1 MRHTRCPQQL
11 TNINIPIPSM
21 YGIFTYMWLIL
32 MVKCREILY
41 HTWILWDR
49 YTFFLSPIIAVMSFS
64 KRTTLEE
71 VNDKRNYEFSGM
83 DPRQVEAKLRAE
95 SALVR

>member
-1 MRHTRCPQQL
+1 
-11 TNINIPIPSM
+11 
-21 YGIFTYMWLIL
+21 
-32 MVKCREILY
+32 
-41 HTWILWDR
+41 
-49 YTFFLSPIIAVMSFS
+49 MSFS
-64 KRTTLEE
+64 KKTTLEE